1 LHSLIARACDETWLR
16 RQLRKKC
23 AIEVERIAR
32 DLELVQRSKQA
43 YCSDFSVH
51 RQRQQKRRNRAMLES
66 MVVFNKEEPDQYFE
80 LAELHDHSIAN
91 PEIRRGEMFVRL
103 RGFESIA
110 IEQGHSALFVTSTA
124 PSRFHAVS
132 KGKVNQAWLDAGKP
146 DAKAAHTHLMGVW
159 KAFRKTIDKAQ

>member
-1 LHSLIARACDETWLR
+1 AKRESNELHSLIARACDETWLR

-66 MVVFNKEEPDQYFE
+66 M
-80 LAELHDHSIAN
+80 
-91 PEIRRGEMFVRL
+91 
-103 RGFESIA
+103 
-110 IEQGHSALFVTSTA
+110 
-124 PSRFHAVS
+124 
-132 KGKVNQAWLDAGKP
+132 
-146 DAKAAHTHLMGVW
+146 
-159 KAFRKTIDKAQ
+159 